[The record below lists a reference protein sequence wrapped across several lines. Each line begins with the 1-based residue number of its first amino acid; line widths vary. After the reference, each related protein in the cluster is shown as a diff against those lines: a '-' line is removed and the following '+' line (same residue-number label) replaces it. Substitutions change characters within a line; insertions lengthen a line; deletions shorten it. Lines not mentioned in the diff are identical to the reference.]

1 MAQTQI
7 TIDDGPEPVRTALQ
21 PILAELAVRSVV
33 AAFFNLGEEVHAS
46 LDATQ
51 TILRKGHVLGNHS
64 WDHLMPR
71 TSKFT
76 DAQVLDQF
84 QRTQDEVFKATKV
97 NMIHW
102 RAPRLEQ
109 ITRLTGILVSGPKGL
124 FRLSHC
130 DVHADS
136 KDSQG
141 VTSAAGMLS
150 AIREEIK
157 KQTTRTVF
165 RLLFHVKPTTA
176 TAFHEVLDGLV
187 KDGHSFVDFSQKK

>member
-1 MAQTQI
+1 
-7 TIDDGPEPVRTALQ
+7 
-21 PILAELAVRSVV
+21 
-33 AAFFNLGEEVHAS
+33 
-46 LDATQ
+46 
-51 TILRKGHVLGNHS
+51 
-64 WDHLMPR
+64 MPR
-71 TSKFT
+71 TNKFT

-84 QRTQDEVFKATKV
+84 QRTQDEVLKATKV

-109 ITRLTGILVSGPKGL
+109 ITRLTGILVNGPKAL

-141 VTSAAGMLS
+141 VTSASGMLN
-150 AIREEIK
+150 AIREEFK
-157 KQTTRTVF
+157 RQATRSVF

-176 TAFHEVLDGLV
+176 TGFHEVLEGLV
-187 KDGHSFVDFSQKK
+187 KDGHTIVDFSQKK